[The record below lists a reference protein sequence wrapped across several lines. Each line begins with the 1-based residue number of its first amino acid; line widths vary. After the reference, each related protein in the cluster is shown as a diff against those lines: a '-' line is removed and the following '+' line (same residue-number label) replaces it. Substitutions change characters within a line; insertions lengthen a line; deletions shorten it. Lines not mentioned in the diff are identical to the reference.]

1 MKRAIGILAVVIV
14 AVAVGLVVRVALHH
28 GSSGGEAGTT
38 VPSTASGVGATTTSP
53 VEIVPAPGQAFL
65 TGTITSLTSDNA
77 VGPPLT
83 PPFTITIP
91 VRGAGSADMTGV
103 MAGGG
108 NVEIYWYGGQ
118 PLPFSGTGT
127 LVIGGGG
134 LAVSASGTTW
144 MLDGAVRSLTTGHF
158 FLGSPVAVGTSG
170 LATPY
175 QTFSFDSGNQSTLV
189 TTGNAQIHQ
198 APADLHITGPGSV
211 TIHGAMQMQT
221 PTATTHVQT
230 VTFGPG
236 NYDITLTPIAGG
248 DTIKATLQ
256 GPVSSS

>member
-1 MKRAIGILAVVIV
+1 MRSAIKILAVVIV
-14 AVAVGLVVRVALHH
+14 AVAVGLIVRVAIHH
-28 GSSGGEAGTT
+28 GPSNPAGGGSLGTGAGKATT
-38 VPSTASGVGATTTSP
+38 VPP
-53 VEIVPAPGQAFL
+53 VEIVPAAGQAFL
-65 TGTITSLTSDNA
+65 SGSITSLTSNNA
-77 VGPPLT
+77 VGPALT
-83 PPFTITIP
+83 PPFEITIP

-103 MAGGG
+103 MASGSM
-108 NVEIYWYGGQ
+108 VEIYWYGGQ
-118 PLPFSGTGT
+118 PLPFSGTGQ

-134 LAVSASGTTW
+134 LAVNASGITW
-144 MLDGAVRSLTTGHF
+144 ELDGAVRSLTAGHF

-198 APADLHITGPGSV
+198 APATLHITGPGSV

-221 PTATTHVQT
+221 PGATKHVQT

-236 NYDITLTPIAGG
+236 SYDITLTPISGG
-248 DTIKATLQ
+248 DTIRATLQ
-256 GPVSSS
+256 GPVTSS